1 MISAGFSLGYTAKN
15 FAPFT
20 FHFFPLSFMS
30 LVLIGVEKNAN
41 HKEPIYRGG
50 MWLTLIWTISL
61 ALQTLIG
68 FVVIGL
74 YNGVSGNDLSGFL
87 GAIATYGYTMG
98 PGQALTYGGLEKIAA
113 LMQERPG
120 VSVTLCAYT
129 NSADRNLLLPETAEI
144 AVDELELNDEQI
156 AVLEKLGEAR
166 RDQIE
171 DYLVAKKVDPAR
183 LISCDTEHREGTKPG
198 GVEISI

>member
-1 MISAGFSLGYTAKN
+1 MLSAGFSPGYTAKN

-30 LVLIGVEKNAN
+30 LVLIGAEKNAN
-41 HKEPIYRGG
+41 HKEPIYRDG

-61 ALQTLIG
+61 AL
-68 FVVIGL
+68 
-74 YNGVSGNDLSGFL
+74 
-87 GAIATYGYTMG
+87 
-98 PGQALTYGGLEKIAA
+98 QALTYGGLEKIAA

-120 VSVTLCAYT
+120 VSVTLCTYT